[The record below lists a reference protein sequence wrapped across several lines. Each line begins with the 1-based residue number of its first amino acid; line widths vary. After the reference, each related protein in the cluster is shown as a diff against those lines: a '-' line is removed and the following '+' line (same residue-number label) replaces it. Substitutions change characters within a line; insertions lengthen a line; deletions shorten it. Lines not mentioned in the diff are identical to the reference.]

1 MFRYSSPLAALVVA
15 GSALAEAPL
24 TQNFSD
30 SNSCYGRHYSETHM
44 RKHPQQQV
52 VDIRLNHFPG
62 DQQFLGLGGDY
73 HSYPET
79 PVLSLML
86 SVQLR
91 SQNLGYAQ
99 VYCTQDGDR
108 LHCGLECDAG
118 HFYVVDRNPDSIIVK
133 PGSDLYF
140 SDCGEAERVLHREPD
155 DKVFLLHR
163 LPDAACHP

>member
-1 MFRYSSPLAALVVA
+1 MFRFSNLLAALVVA
-15 GSALAEAPL
+15 GPTLAQAPL
-24 TQNFSD
+24 TQNFSG

-44 RKHPQQQV
+44 SEHPQQQV
-52 VDIRLNHFPG
+52 VEIRLNHFPG

-86 SVQLR
+86 TVQLR
-91 SQNLGYAQ
+91 SQALGDAQ

-118 HFYVVDRNPDSIIVK
+118 HFYVVDRNPESIIVK
-133 PGSDLYF
+133 TGSNLYF
-140 SDCGEAERVLHREPD
+140 SDCGEEERVLRREPD

-163 LPDAACHP
+163 LPDTACHP